1 MGNPNKL
8 NVHATNRS
16 IVLNAGVRPRI
27 LSLLAVIEALIP
39 SLLIAFGVVGG
50 IDFLQHS
57 W

>member
-1 MGNPNKL
+1 MVNPNKQ
-8 NVHATNRS
+8 NVRTTNRS
-16 IVLNAGVRPRI
+16 IELNAGVRPHI
-27 LSLLAVIEALIP
+27 LSLLAVIEVLIP